1 MTPSLSWSKTH
12 FYSILPINA
21 SHLDHGLHMKVFLAM
36 LFVADLHLCWLD
48 AFVIHSNALLSTKNI
63 WPIKFLNLT
72 IFQELYSHVAES
84 LGDTYPEIVRNQH
97 KIKMILDFEE
107 ENYQKMI
114 KNSKMRDLKKR
125 FPTEAE
131 SISPIESSKFFDSLK
146 LLGKS
151 VSQNRRIAH

>member
-1 MTPSLSWSKTH
+1 M
-12 FYSILPINA
+12 
-21 SHLDHGLHMKVFLAM
+21 
-36 LFVADLHLCWLD
+36 
-48 AFVIHSNALLSTKNI
+48 
-63 WPIKFLNLT
+63 
-72 IFQELYSHVAES
+72 AES

-114 KNSKMRDLKKR
+114 KNSKMRDLKKL

-151 VSQNRRIAH
+151 VSQNRRIVH